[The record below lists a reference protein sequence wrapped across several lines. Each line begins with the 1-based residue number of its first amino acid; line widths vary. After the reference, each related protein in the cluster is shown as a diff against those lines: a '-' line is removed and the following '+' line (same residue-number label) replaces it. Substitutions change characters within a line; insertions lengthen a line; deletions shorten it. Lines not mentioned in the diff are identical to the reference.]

1 MDEFVLPLSRK
12 ELAELTGLT
21 PESVIRILSRFKSDQ
36 VIEIEGKV
44 FRIIDKEKLQQIS
57 EYG

>member
-1 MDEFVLPLSRK
+1 MDEFELPLSRK

-21 PESVIRILSRFKSDQ
+21 PESVIRILSKFKSDN
-36 VIEIEGKV
+36 VIGIEGKT
-44 FRIIDKEKLQQIS
+44 FKILDKDKLQQIS